1 MKNRRKNRKT
11 TGSRKVENQQTN
23 IGIQNEDAIGA
34 SPTGVG
40 RRDFLKLSLVAGIG
54 MAAPMIF
61 VRKATAQ
68 PGERVLKVVQ
78 WKHFVPDYDKYF
90 NDVFAKEFGE
100 KHKCKVE
107 VDYVATADLP
117 TAIAADISRG
127 GGHDVFHLNG
137 TGAALYDKV
146 LVDVSDLAN
155 QLAKAHGGWIP
166 FAQSIGQVH
175 GKWLAIPSWY
185 IAYPYIV
192 NAGYFKEVGE
202 SYTDKTSWH
211 DLLRIGAKLKKAGHP
226 IGIPYSQTPDA
237 NDNILPMMWSFKAYM
252 FDQAGNIA
260 FKKKEIVEVLKFG
273 ADLFQQT
280 MTDEVL
286 SWDDS
291 SNNRFIA
298 SGKGAV
304 VCNPISAYRTA
315 AKDNPDV
322 YRNLDIDKTPLG
334 VGGVRL
340 NYGRSMSYGIYN
352 FSKQQDLAKEFLLA
366 MNSEAL
372 QGMEASTGY
381 NNPFLSGLYKKPM
394 PVIGHEPKLEL
405 LQDFYKDVRFIGF
418 PGPMT
423 KVATA
428 MYAKFIVP
436 TMFAEVAKGKNP
448 RAAMEDAETK
458 LRAIPV

>member
-1 MKNRRKNRKT
+1 MRNRRKNRQKK
-11 TGSRKVENQQTN
+11 GSRKIENQQTDVVL
-23 IGIQNEDAIGA
+23 QRSAAAGA
-34 SPTGVG
+34 TPSGVD
-40 RRDFLKLSLVAGIG
+40 RRNFLKLSVAAGIG
-54 MAAPMIF
+54 LAAPMMF

-68 PGERVLKVVQ
+68 SGERVLRVVQ

-107 VDYVATADLP
+107 VDYVGTADLP

-137 TGAALYDKV
+137 TGAALYDHV
-146 LVDVSDLAN
+146 LVDVSDVAN
-155 QLAKAHGGWIP
+155 RLSKEFGGWLP
-166 FAQSIGQVH
+166 NAQSIGVVK

-185 IAYPYIV
+185 IAYPYII
-192 NAGYFKEVGE
+192 NGGYFKEAGE
-202 SYTDKTSWH
+202 AYTDKTSYH
-211 DLLRIGAKLKKAGHP
+211 DLLRAGVKLKKAGHP
-226 IGIPYSQTPDA
+226 VGIPYSQTPDA
-237 NDNILPMMWSFKAYM
+237 NDNILPMMWAFKAYM

-260 FKKKEIVEVLKFG
+260 FRKKEIVEVLKFG
-273 ADLFQQT
+273 AELFQQT

-304 VCNPISAYRTA
+304 VSNPISAYRTA

-322 YRNLDIDKTPLG
+322 YRNLDIVKTPLG
-334 VGGVRL
+334 IGGTRV
-340 NYGRSMSYGIYN
+340 NYGRTMSYGIYS
-352 FSKQQDLAKEFLLA
+352 FSKQQDLGKEFLYE
-366 MNSEAL
+366 MNHEAL
-372 QGMEASTGY
+372 RGMEASTGY
-381 NNPFLSGLYKKPM
+381 NNPFLNGLYKKPM

-423 KVATA
+423 KTATA

-448 RAAMEDAETK
+448 RAAMEDAEKK
-458 LRAIPV
+458 LRAI

>member
-1 MKNRRKNRKT
+1 MKTSKKKRETRKT
-11 TGSRKVENQQTN
+11 KPTEIRES
-23 IGIQNEDAIGA
+23 DAA
-34 SPTGVG
+34 ESVVQSNVG
-40 RRDFLKLSLVAGIG
+40 RRKFLKISLAAGIG
-54 MAAPMIF
+54 LAAPTIF
-61 VRKATAQ
+61 TRKASAQ
-68 PGERVLKVVQ
+68 TGERVLKVVQ

-90 NDVFAKEFGE
+90 DVFAREFGE

-107 VDYVATADLP
+107 VDYVGTADLP

-137 TGAALYDKV
+137 TGAWLYDKV
-146 LVDVSDLAN
+146 LVDVSDIAN
-155 QLAKAHGGWIP
+155 RLAKEHGGYLREAP
-166 FAQSIGQVH
+166 SIGVVS

-185 IAYPYIV
+185 ISYPYII
-192 NAGYFKEVGE
+192 NSGYFHEVGE
-202 SYTDKTSWH
+202 QYTDKTTYE

-226 IGIPYSQTPDA
+226 IGIPFSQTPDS
-237 NDNILPMMWSFKAYM
+237 NDNLLPFMWAYKAYM
-252 FDQAGNIA
+252 FDKEGNIA
-260 FKKKEIVEVLKFG
+260 FRKKEIVDSLKLG
-273 ADLFQQT
+273 AEIFNQT

-322 YRNLDIDKTPLG
+322 YRNLEIVKTPLG
-334 VGGVRL
+334 AGGLRI
-340 NYGRSMSYGIYN
+340 NYGRTMSYGIYN
-352 FSKQQDLAKEFLLA
+352 FSKVQDLAKEFLFA
-366 MNSEAL
+366 MNEEGL
-372 QGMEASTGY
+372 RGMEASTGY
-381 NNPFLSGLYKKPM
+381 NHPFLNALYKKPM
-394 PVIGHEPKLEL
+394 PVIGHEPKLEV
-405 LQDFYKDVRFIGF
+405 LQDFHQDVHFVGF

-423 KVATA
+423 KTATA

-448 RAAMEDAETK
+448 RAAMEDAEKK
-458 LRAIPV
+458 LRAI

>member
-1 MKNRRKNRKT
+1 MKKNRRKKS
-11 TGSRKVENQQTN
+11 GS
-23 IGIQNEDAIGA
+23 I
-34 SPTGVG
+34 SPTAVP
-40 RRDFLKLSLVAGIG
+40 RRDFLKLSVAAGIG
-54 MAAPMIF
+54 LAAPMIF
-61 VRKATAQ
+61 TRKLTAQ
-68 PGERVLKVVQ
+68 GAERSLKVVQ

-90 NDVFAKEFGE
+90 DVFAKEFGAR
-100 KHKCKVE
+100 HNAKVE

-137 TGAALYDKV
+137 TGAWLYDKV
-146 LVDVSDLAN
+146 LVDVSDIAN
-155 QLAKAHGGWIP
+155 KLSKEFGGYLREAP
-166 FAQSIGQVH
+166 SIGVVQ

-185 IAYPYIV
+185 ISYPYIV
-192 NAGYFKEVGE
+192 NSGYFKEVGE
-202 SYTDKTSWH
+202 QYTDKTTYK
-211 DLLRIGAKLKKAGHP
+211 DLLRMGIKLKKAGHP
-226 IGIPYSQTPDA
+226 VGIPYSQTPDS
-237 NDNILPMMWSFKAYM
+237 NDDLLPMMWAHKAYM
-252 FDQAGNIA
+252 FDKDGNIS
-260 FKKKEIVEVLKFG
+260 FRKKEIVDILKFG
-273 ADLFQQT
+273 SELFNQT

-322 YRNLDIDKTPLG
+322 YRNLDIVKTPLG
-334 VGGVRL
+334 PGGMRI
-340 NYGRSMSYGIYN
+340 NYGRTMSYGIYN
-352 FSKQQDLAKEFLLA
+352 FSKVQDLAKEFLYE
-366 MNSEAL
+366 MNKEGL
-372 QGMEASTGY
+372 RGMEASTGY
-381 NNPFLSGLYKKPM
+381 NGPFLNALYKKPM

-405 LQDFYKDVRFIGF
+405 LQDFYKDIHFIGY

-423 KVATA
+423 KIATA

-448 RAAMEDAETK
+448 RAAMEDAEKK
-458 LRAIPV
+458 LRAI